1 MEMNEKNID
10 IIKESLD
17 NIIEICKEK
26 SEKGEVIDSYFEYS
40 IEAKQLI
47 KILDITYNNKTIKKI
62 MLAKRD
68 EITFNN
74 DYAYYVYNLE
84 HVLNQ
89 L

>member
-1 MEMNEKNID
+1 MEMNEENID

-17 NIIEICKEK
+17 IIIEICKEK
-26 SEKGEVIDSYFEYS
+26 SNKGEVIDSYFEYS
-40 IEAKQLI
+40 VEAKQLI
-47 KILDITYNNKTIKKI
+47 KILDIKYNNKIINKI